1 MNNST
6 KKKYLRGNYYR
17 QATVLSKNGVTE
29 VTMADGFLSRNFQ
42 LKGVER
48 HIICR
53 KKVERR
59 LPAEALKER
68 IL

>member
-1 MNNST
+1 M
-6 KKKYLRGNYYR
+6 
-17 QATVLSKNGVTE
+17 LSKNGVTE

-42 LKGVER
+42 LKGAER
-48 HIICR
+48 YIIRR
-53 KKVERR
+53 KKAERR